1 MKEDQIEY
9 HEELTSNFEDMV
21 KELSDVIYE
30 QASIRVNENEN
41 MIWVPKVLLSK
52 PVSLKWWYT
61 EIKFVILICLYIL

>member
-52 PVSLKWWYT
+52 PISLK
-61 EIKFVILICLYIL
+61 